1 MDGYLDNDR
10 LDYLSEEE
18 REYYEYICNYGS
30 EDEIEEAKEYFG

>member
-10 LDYLSEEE
+10 LDYLSEED
-18 REYYEYICNYGS
+18 GS